1 VSNCNLINIGGVI
14 LKEKSVF
21 HVNGYAG
28 LIGVLIIIIGGA
40 YLLWQGSQE
49 NAMGMIILGAVIV
62 ILDLL
67 FASSLTIIQPNE
79 AKVLT
84 FFGRYI
90 GTIRTSGLFM
100 TVPLTSKQTI
110 SLRVRNFNS
119 SIIKVNDSK
128 GNPVEIAAVIVY
140 KVVDSAKAIFS
151 VEDYEQFVEIQSESA
166 IRHIASQYPYDS
178 FDEATDIL
186 TLRGNSTEVSEA
198 LKKELQERLDV
209 AGLDIMETRLTHLA
223 YATEIASAMLQR
235 QQATAILSARQII
248 VQGAVEISEEAVK
261 KLQKEISIEIPDQ
274 QKIQMINNVLV
285 SIITER
291 GTQNVINTDKIES

>member
-1 VSNCNLINIGGVI
+1 M
-14 LKEKSVF
+14 KEKNVF
-21 HVNGYAG
+21 HVNGYVG
-28 LIGVLIIIIGGA
+28 LIIALILLGVDH
-40 YLLWQGSQE
+40 YLLWIGGEGSSI
-49 NAMGMIILGAVIV
+49 GSIVFGTIIIV
-62 ILDLL
+62 LDLL

-178 FDEATDIL
+178 FDDSTDKL
-186 TLRGNSTEVSEA
+186 TLRGNATEVSVA
-198 LKKELQERLDV
+198 LQKELQDRLDV
-209 AGLDIMETRLTHLA
+209 AGLQIIETRLTHLA
-223 YATEIASAMLQR
+223 YATEIANAMLQR
-235 QQATAILSARQII
+235 QQATAILSARKII
-248 VQGAVEISEEAVK
+248 VQGAVAISEDAVSQ
-261 KLQKEISIEIPDQ
+261 LQKDLGSSITDEQ
-274 QKIQMINNVLV
+274 RMKMINNVLV

-291 GTQNVINTDKIES
+291 GTQNVINTDNLD

>member
-1 VSNCNLINIGGVI
+1 M
-14 LKEKSVF
+14 KEKNVF
-21 HVNGYAG
+21 HVNGYVG
-28 LIGVLIIIIGGA
+28 LIIALILLGVGG
-40 YLLWQGSQE
+40 YLLWIGGEGSSI
-49 NAMGMIILGAVIV
+49 GSIVFGTIIIV
-62 ILDLL
+62 LDLL

-140 KVVDSAKAIFS
+140 KVVDSAKEIFS

-178 FDEATDIL
+178 FDDSTDKL
-186 TLRGNSTEVSEA
+186 TLRGNATEVSVA
-198 LKKELQERLDV
+198 LQKELQDRLDV
-209 AGLDIMETRLTHLA
+209 AGLQIIETRLTHLA
-223 YATEIASAMLQR
+223 YATEIANAMLQR
-235 QQATAILSARQII
+235 QQATAILSARKII
-248 VQGAVEISEEAVK
+248 VQGAVAISEDAVSQ
-261 KLQKEISIEIPDQ
+261 LQKDLGSSITDEQ
-274 QKIQMINNVLV
+274 RMKMINNVLV

-291 GTQNVINTDKIES
+291 GTQNVINTDNLD

>member
-1 VSNCNLINIGGVI
+1 M
-14 LKEKSVF
+14 KEKNVF
-21 HVNGYAG
+21 HVNGYIG
-28 LIGVLIIIIGGA
+28 LVVALVLLAFGG
-40 YLLWQGSQE
+40 YLLWIGSQDTSVSSIVF
-49 NAMGMIILGAVIV
+49 GTLII

-84 FFGRYI
+84 FFGNYI
-90 GTIRTSGLFM
+90 GTIRTPGLFM

-119 SIIKVNDSK
+119 QIIKVNDSK

-140 KVVDSAKAIFS
+140 KVVDSAKAIFN

-178 FDEATDIL
+178 FDEEKDIL

-198 LKKELQERLDV
+198 LKGELQERLEV
-209 AGLDIMETRLTHLA
+209 AGLTIMETRLTHLA

-235 QQATAILSARQII
+235 QQATAILSARKII
-248 VQGAVEISEEAVK
+248 VQGAVEISQEAVK
-261 KLQKEISIEIPDQ
+261 QLQKNISIDIPDEK
-274 QKIQMINNVLV
+274 KIQMINNVLV

-291 GTQNVINTDKIES
+291 GTQNVINTDNVS

>member
-1 VSNCNLINIGGVI
+1 M
-14 LKEKSVF
+14 KEKNVF
-21 HVNGYAG
+21 HVNGYVG
-28 LIGVLIIIIGGA
+28 LIIALILLGVGG
-40 YLLWQGSQE
+40 YLLWIGGEGSSI
-49 NAMGMIILGAVIV
+49 GSIVFGTIIIV
-62 ILDLL
+62 LDLL

-110 SLRVRNFNS
+110 SLRVHNFNS

-178 FDEATDIL
+178 FDDSTDKL
-186 TLRGNSTEVSEA
+186 TLRGNATEVSVA
-198 LKKELQERLDV
+198 LQKELQDRLDV
-209 AGLDIMETRLTHLA
+209 AGLQIIETRLTHLA
-223 YATEIASAMLQR
+223 YATEIANAMLQR
-235 QQATAILSARQII
+235 QQATAILSARKII
-248 VQGAVEISEEAVK
+248 VQGAVAISEDAVSQ
-261 KLQKEISIEIPDQ
+261 LQKDLGSSITDEQ
-274 QKIQMINNVLV
+274 RMKMINNVLV

-291 GTQNVINTDKIES
+291 GTQNVINTDNLD

>member
-1 VSNCNLINIGGVI
+1 M
-14 LKEKSVF
+14 KEKNVF
-21 HVNGYAG
+21 HVNGYVG
-28 LIGVLIIIIGGA
+28 LIIALILLGGGG
-40 YLLWQGSQE
+40 YLLWIGGEGSSI
-49 NAMGMIILGAVIV
+49 GSIVFGTIIIV
-62 ILDLL
+62 LDLL

-178 FDEATDIL
+178 FDDSTDKL
-186 TLRGNSTEVSEA
+186 TLRGNATEVSVA
-198 LKKELQERLDV
+198 LQKELQDRLDV
-209 AGLDIMETRLTHLA
+209 AGLQIIETRLTHLA
-223 YATEIASAMLQR
+223 YATEIANAMLQR
-235 QQATAILSARQII
+235 QQATAILSARKII
-248 VQGAVEISEEAVK
+248 VQGAVAISEDAVSQ
-261 KLQKEISIEIPDQ
+261 LQKDLGSSITDEQ
-274 QKIQMINNVLV
+274 RMKMINNVLV

-291 GTQNVINTDKIES
+291 GTQNVINTDNLD